1 MEKALFT
8 VQGKPFF
15 SIGGQTNNST
25 SGDEGRLEH
34 AMKTVHGIGMNTIAT
49 PATWELLEQ
58 REGVYDF
65 TQVDRMVDMARKYG
79 LRLIILWFGTWK
91 NGNSHYVPEW
101 VKLDHDRLPGR

>member
-49 PATWELLEQ
+49 PGHLGASGT
-58 REGVYDF
+58 EGGRLRFHTGGSDGGHGEKIRPASDHSLVSAPG
-65 TQVDRMVDMARKYG
+65 RMVI
-79 LRLIILWFGTWK
+79 LITCRSG
-91 NGNSHYVPEW
+91 
-101 VKLDHDRLPGR
+101 